1 MTEASTVRPG
11 LGAPPA
17 DNLLLDVRNLQTH
30 FKVMDGVVPAVDGI
44 SFSLPRGQTIGIVGE
59 SGSGKSVTAMTIMR
73 LLDIP
78 PAQIGAGSEV
88 WFDGREV
95 LSLPD
100 GEMRKIRGNEMA
112 MIFQEPLTSLNPVF
126 TVGDQIAEQV
136 KLHKKVSQKE
146 ARDRAVEMLRLV
158 GIPTPE
164 RRAKQYP
171 HELSGGMRQRVMI
184 GMALSCEPK
193 LLIADEP
200 TTALDVTVQAQILE
214 LLKAIQERTDAAL
227 MLITH
232 DLGVVAEM
240 VDNVVVMYAGQI
252 VEQGT
257 VEEVL
262 LEPRMPYTM
271 GLLESIPTVDK
282 RGGRLS
288 AIKGAVPSPFHLPP
302 ACRFEPRCPYTLR
315 HLPDRGAGALP
326 GRRDRPAIPLPPA
339 PRDRGRAPPRRHRPA
354 QPEHDDGPHLR
365 RDRRRDKARMT
376 TVVEAAPIADP
387 VVRRKLR
394 RRPPPSVRNGRS
406 LLLGVAGYG
415 LTGLFTIGLGVII
428 GVKGALGLF
437 IPFALV
443 VVPLAAVLYGIT
455 RLTRNRQIWSWA
467 IAVGVGLL
475 LAVISLY
482 LIVTMQSRTS
492 DANAIFFLQLLITPI
507 LVFAVASA
515 WHFARGRAWFNGE
528 RERPLRGRGV
538 GGAADHGAVDRCV
551 LGRRDVDVRQHRP
564 RARRVRAPPRRLPD
578 RPRAGRDPDRDPDR
592 ARPRPPGGARRWH
605 RLAGGHRR
613 GRRGRPRQPR
623 LLRVL
628 LEPRRR
634 DAGHASRPPAGRP

>member
-1 MTEASTVRPG
+1 MTEASTLRPG

-17 DNLLLDVRNLQTH
+17 DDLLLDVRNLQTH

-78 PAQIGAGSEV
+78 PAEIGAGSEV

-302 ACRFEPRCPYTLR
+302 ACRFEPRCPYTLGT
-315 HLPDRGAGALP
+315 PAGPWCPSSTRSA
-326 GRRDRPAIPLPPA
+326 RPA
-339 PRDRGRAPPRRHRPA
+339 
-354 QPEHDDGPHLR
+354 
-365 RDRRRDKARMT
+365 
-376 TVVEAAPIADP
+376 
-387 VVRRKLR
+387 
-394 RRPPPSVRNGRS
+394 S
-406 LLLGVAGYG
+406 
-415 LTGLFTIGLGVII
+415 
-428 GVKGALGLF
+428 
-437 IPFALV
+437 
-443 VVPLAAVLYGIT
+443 
-455 RLTRNRQIWSWA
+455 
-467 IAVGVGLL
+467 
-475 LAVISLY
+475 
-482 LIVTMQSRTS
+482 
-492 DANAIFFLQLLITPI
+492 
-507 LVFAVASA
+507 
-515 WHFARGRAWFNGE
+515 
-528 RERPLRGRGV
+528 
-538 GGAADHGAVDRCV
+538 
-551 LGRRDVDVRQHRP
+551 
-564 RARRVRAPPRRLPD
+564 
-578 RPRAGRDPDRDPDR
+578 DR
-592 ARPRPPGGARRWH
+592 AATCTSRPRPSAS
-605 RLAGGHRR
+605 
-613 GRRGRPRQPR
+613 GRPSTSTTRT
-623 LLRVL
+623 
-628 LEPRRR
+628 
-634 DAGHASRPPAGRP
+634 